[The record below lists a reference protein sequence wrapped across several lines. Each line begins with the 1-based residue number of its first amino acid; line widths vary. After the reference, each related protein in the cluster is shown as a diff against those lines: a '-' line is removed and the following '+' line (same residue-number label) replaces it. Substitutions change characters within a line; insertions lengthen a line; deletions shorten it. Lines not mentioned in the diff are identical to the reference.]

1 MALIKEPLD
10 VDFFVESKPLSDTER
25 KTISEFIKNYKK
37 KHAFKKKRN
46 VVAKK
51 KRQLS
56 VV

>member
-10 VDFFVESKPLSDTER
+10 VDFFVEPKPLSDTER